1 MFVVKKLCEDSFIH
15 EVWHGFRCNNQWSE
29 PNDHISISVYSS
41 RELAQKMADDLNYFS
56 ECCEVVEI
64 EIKEFRLV

>member
-1 MFVVKKLCEDSFIH
+1 MFVVKKLVKDSFIR
-15 EVWHGFRCNNQWSE
+15 EVWHGFRCNNEWSE

-41 RELAQKMADDLNYFS
+41 RELAQEVADSLNYDN
-56 ECCEVVEI
+56 EICEVVEI